1 MRIFVLAERF
11 GNFAESTI
19 SNSASFDIYS
29 TVQHPSFSVIWQCQ
43 RFSYNAWCYHTTYFL
58 LPLFAMYMAFSF
70 HPYNHAGICV
80 SHLIACVLLVPTLL
94 CMIRHTKGLLRYLY
108 SSNYPTVDCIF
119 HLYFSWNTV
128 GDCKYSSGIA
138 HCRFN
143 AQEQVQGVQGD
154 PNTP

>member
-1 MRIFVLAERF
+1 MGHI
-11 GNFAESTI
+11 
-19 SNSASFDIYS
+19 
-29 TVQHPSFSVIWQCQ
+29 
-43 RFSYNAWCYHTTYFL
+43 
-58 LPLFAMYMAFSF
+58 AMYMAFSF

-143 AQEQVQGVQGD
+143 AQEQVQGVQSD
-154 PNTP
+154 PSTPSKEPRKETQQAVCGQKSTLQLMSEVRQHPNHNII